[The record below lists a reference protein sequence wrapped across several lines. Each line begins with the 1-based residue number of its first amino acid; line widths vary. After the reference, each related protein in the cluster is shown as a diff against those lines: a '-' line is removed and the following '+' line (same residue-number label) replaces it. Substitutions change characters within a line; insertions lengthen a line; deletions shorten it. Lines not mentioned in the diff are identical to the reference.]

1 MGYMMLG
8 LCMGWYCFVGFY
20 WKIGNFFSS
29 FFQEMSQDA
38 TNLQLVKFLKF
49 TTTKITPKLVQYN
62 SNKRLIAMAI
72 ATLLPTSNPTLLQYV
87 PALLEIC
94 VNMIQNIYIKERKN
108 RPRKYIKKNPMIK
121 NSPCFR
127 MKVKL
132 EESDKTCTTNIVQ
145 FLMERLKEA
154 QQLNGPSFYQHIS
167 QNVQPETLVYL
178 HNPHS

>member
-1 MGYMMLG
+1 
-8 LCMGWYCFVGFY
+8 
-20 WKIGNFFSS
+20 
-29 FFQEMSQDA
+29 
-38 TNLQLVKFLKF
+38 
-49 TTTKITPKLVQYN
+49 
-62 SNKRLIAMAI
+62 
-72 ATLLPTSNPTLLQYV
+72 
-87 PALLEIC
+87 
-94 VNMIQNIYIKERKN
+94 
-108 RPRKYIKKNPMIK
+108 MIK